1 VTPSLPL
8 RVDRIPD
15 ETVVVIRAGVMT
27 SASVLKAAERTFD
40 LYGLFGISVEGVLD
54 QTVLEACRSSERL
67 EPYRQI
73 RLSTFERLHAA
84 GFPLLATFDS
94 PHFTLV
100 LPDLSELTLARLERS
115 FDEPIPNPAR

>member
-1 VTPSLPL
+1 MPSLPI

-40 LYGLFGISVEGVLD
+40 LFGLFGISVEGVLD

-67 EPYRQI
+67 EPYRHI
-73 RLSTFERLHAA
+73 RLSTFGRLHQA
-84 GFPLLATFDS
+84 GFPLLATFEN
-94 PHFTLV
+94 PHFTVV
-100 LPDLSELTLARLERS
+100 LPDLSELTLARLERC
-115 FDEPIPNPAR
+115 FDEPIANPAR

>member
-1 VTPSLPL
+1 
-8 RVDRIPD
+8 
-15 ETVVVIRAGVMT
+15 MT

-73 RLSTFERLHAA
+73 RLS
-84 GFPLLATFDS
+84 PSND
-94 PHFTLV
+94 FTLRV
-100 LPDLSELTLARLERS
+100 SRSSLPSIARTSLWCSRIS
-115 FDEPIPNPAR
+115 RN